1 MCPER
6 VMKKGAGHLLSP
18 EQGSSEHRVLSHFA
32 DVSSLLMS
40 HMKMAAGERGK
51 CDVNG
56 FQIPLEKKKT
66 SRIAQGKRE
75 GSNTLWVLIYEH

>member
-56 FQIPLEKKKT
+56 FQIPLEKKKKDFKN
-66 SRIAQGKRE
+66 RPGQERGKQHAL
-75 GSNTLWVLIYEH
+75 GSDL

>member
-1 MCPER
+1 
-6 VMKKGAGHLLSP
+6 
-18 EQGSSEHRVLSHFA
+18 
-32 DVSSLLMS
+32 MS

-56 FQIPLEKKKT
+56 FQIPLEKKKKT